1 MKNESLIHIKFEYEE
16 ALRSKRDIL
25 YSEMNLLKIS
35 KSIKNYSSFRLEELG
50 IKLKLHR
57 KIKEINSSIKKLQ
70 IIFPKVEIPE
80 ILRRENEIAEKSKV
94 ELEKKEGESYNQD
107 LEYQLQEIHEKLNNM
122 QR

>member
-1 MKNESLIHIKFEYEE
+1 MKNKSLIHIKFEYEE

-25 YSEMNLLKIS
+25 YSEMNLLKVS

-50 IKLKLHR
+50 IKLKLYK

-80 ILRRENEIAEKSKV
+80 ILKRENEIAEKSRIG
-94 ELEKKEGESYNQD
+94 LEKKEGESYNQD

>member
-35 KSIKNYSSFRLEELG
+35 KSIKNYSSFRLKELG

-57 KIKEINSSIKKLQ
+57 KIKEINSLIRKLQ

-80 ILRRENEIAEKSKV
+80 ILRRENEIVEKSKV